1 MQRNYEANGHMHYS
15 ISALV
20 QSPHSRSFSLFHF
33 HILLCSGTE
42 RWEKFP
48 HIMLCSSRNWVQYFY
63 FFSSAEAGSHFISL
77 IISLSTTSH
86 EGISNKYFL
95 PFVVGLFFRSASYSP
110 IFYIPSASL
119 PCKVQQWLY
128 SKFLWDPVSDVKL
141 SFWTGK
147 PIEIFH
153 PKDPPNRVM
162 RLFWVR
168 VIRIKLVFLSEEI

>member
-1 MQRNYEANGHMHYS
+1 MHYS

-33 HILLCSGTE
+33 HILLCSCTE
-42 RWEKFP
+42 RSEKFP
-48 HIMLCSSRNWVQYFY
+48 HIICSVLHASGSRFFF
-63 FFSSAEAGSHFISL
+63 FFSFAEAGSHFISL

-86 EGISNKYFL
+86 KGISNKYFI

-128 SKFLWDPVSDVKL
+128 NKFLWDPVSDIKL

-153 PKDPPNRVM
+153 PKDPPSRVM
-162 RLFWVR
+162 GLFE
-168 VIRIKLVFLSEEI
+168 LEL